1 MGLIKYKLIISCLRV
16 VKYIAVKILYLQ
28 AKYESDD
35 YIKKESSFDLRSIP
49 KRIKQAIIHDKEI
62 IKKRLDICSKCE
74 FFISTTSQCRKC
86 GCFMKVK
93 ARLANQVCP
102 VDKWGKEPV
111 TITDNTIDAI
121 TNTI

>member
-16 VKYIAVKILYLQ
+16 VKYIAVKLLYLQ

-35 YIKKESSFDLRSIP
+35 YIKKESAFDLRSIP

-74 FFISTTSQCRKC
+74 FFISPTSQCRKC

>member
-1 MGLIKYKLIISCLRV
+1 MDWIKFKIIRGCLKL
-16 VKYIAVKILYLQ
+16 VKFIGVKLLYLQ
-28 AKYESDD
+28 AKYESDE
-35 YIKKESSFDLRSIP
+35 YSKNKTSFDLRSIP
-49 KRIKQAIIHDKEI
+49 GRIKQAIIHDKEI
-62 IKKRLDICSKCE
+62 IKNRLDICSKCE
-74 FFISTTSQCRKC
+74 VFISPTSQCRKC

>member
-16 VKYIAVKILYLQ
+16 VKYIAVKLLYLQ

-74 FFISTTSQCRKC
+74 FFISPTSQCRKC

-93 ARLANQVCP
+93 ARLANQSCP
-102 VDKWGKEPV
+102 VGKWDKEPL
-111 TITDNTIDAI
+111 TIKDKTLDVINNTI
-121 TNTI
+121 